1 MRQIAIHSCS
11 LRPIAQAIR
20 DIPMDHFFGTAT
32 KSRSASNDQADASTE
47 TGEAE
52 PPKTDLARPQ
62 RRPLRR
68 LCEDEE
74 TEQLMR
80 ERLIVA
86 RNLNGLD
93 QQKAAEKLGYK
104 NSSQLSKV
112 ESGEAPFPKSLLRRA
127 AYAYGVSSDWLLGL
141 SNEPE
146 RDSHLASEMAVM
158 RAVREA
164 VVANTSIVTR
174 QMLDLAAEQMP
185 LANHVRSMLIA
196 AHQATTTFDRCCRN
210 NASFQDDIRGGASL
224 TRAMDDLQE
233 VVIGI
238 EKAMARSEAVAQA
251 RIQQPILDPE
261 EGDDD
266 SGEALLDWG
275 SYRAKHVAIADTRG
289 TDRSQ

>member
-1 MRQIAIHSCS
+1 MHQIAIANCS

-20 DIPMDHFFGTAT
+20 DIPIDRFFGTAAQ
-32 KSRSASNDQADASTE
+32 SRSASNEQVSATIE

-52 PPKTDLARPQ
+52 PVETPAAPPA

-112 ESGEAPFPKSLLRRA
+112 ESGDAPFPKSLLRRA

-158 RAVREA
+158 RAVRAA

-185 LANHVRSMLIA
+185 LSNHLRSVLIA
-196 AHQATTTFDRCCRN
+196 THQALATFDRCCRN
-210 NASFQDDIRGGASL
+210 DAYFEEEVRGGATL
-224 TRAMDDLQE
+224 ARAMDDLQE
-233 VVIGI
+233 VVIGV
-238 EKAMARSEAVAQA
+238 EKAMARREAVALA
-251 RIQQPILDPE
+251 RIQQPVLEPG
-261 EGDDD
+261 EGVDDC
-266 SGEALLDWG
+266 GEALSDWG
-275 SYRAKHVAIADTRG
+275 SYRVKGVAIADTHAA
-289 TDRSQ
+289 DRSR